1 MFLEQSIELLP
12 RTSFLTIKRLRSISI
27 RTFEDL
33 LDYIP
38 FRYEDYSLFSKISQL
53 QPEEKATVK
62 GWIKDIKNIRTR
74 TGLTIQKIYLTDD
87 SGTLESVWYNQPYL
101 LRVLK
106 KNMGLSLSGQ
116 VKKEAG
122 RCVLISQ
129 EYEILKSPEQSTIHT
144 GRLIPVYPEKKGLSS
159 RTLREKIFHVIG
171 LMEEEKEWLPK
182 KIVDYN
188 HLTSQTIAYRNIHF
202 PTNMQEVFEAKKRLA
217 FEELFL
223 IQLSAAF
230 LKKSWLGEKNDFVFE
245 ISNHRERLQRFVK
258 NLPFLLTDAQSRVID
273 ELIQKISG
281 DVPMNHFLQGD
292 VGSGKTVVATVM
304 ALLTYLNGYR
314 TLFMAPTQILAQ
326 QHYQTVSRLLIK
338 EKVSVGLIT
347 GGHKNDLKQNDI
359 VIGTQAL
366 LNKRVNFDKVGL
378 VIIDEQ
384 HRFGV
389 EQRAALRLKGHYP
402 HLLTMTATPIPRTVA
417 LTLYGHLDMSVIDQM
432 PRNRLPVKTFLIDEQ
447 KRQSCYRWIK
457 KQISDL
463 KTQVFII
470 CPLIDESEKETMV
483 SVKAAKKEYDHLK
496 NSIFPEYKVAL
507 IHGKMKQTEKDS
519 IMNDFKNRCF
529 DILVATS
536 LIEVGIDIP
545 NASIMVIEGAE
556 RYGLSQLHQ
565 LRGRVG
571 RGQEQSYCVL
581 FAQNCAPDVVQRLGY
596 FTRTISGLELAEY
609 DLRKRGSGNIFGT
622 EQHGFINLKIAN
634 LGDFKLIDQVKKAV
648 DYFVNN
654 YPLEDYP
661 KVKSKLKILK
671 KNLVHND

>member
-182 KIVDYN
+182 KYIDYN

-366 LNKRVNFDKVGL
+366 LNKRVDRK
-378 VIIDEQ
+378 
-384 HRFGV
+384 
-389 EQRAALRLKGHYP
+389 
-402 HLLTMTATPIPRTVA
+402 
-417 LTLYGHLDMSVIDQM
+417 SV
-432 PRNRLPVKTFLIDEQ
+432 V
-447 KRQSCYRWIK
+447 
-457 KQISDL
+457 
-463 KTQVFII
+463 
-470 CPLIDESEKETMV
+470 
-483 SVKAAKKEYDHLK
+483 
-496 NSIFPEYKVAL
+496 
-507 IHGKMKQTEKDS
+507 
-519 IMNDFKNRCF
+519 
-529 DILVATS
+529 
-536 LIEVGIDIP
+536 
-545 NASIMVIEGAE
+545 
-556 RYGLSQLHQ
+556 
-565 LRGRVG
+565 
-571 RGQEQSYCVL
+571 
-581 FAQNCAPDVVQRLGY
+581 
-596 FTRTISGLELAEY
+596 
-609 DLRKRGSGNIFGT
+609 
-622 EQHGFINLKIAN
+622 
-634 LGDFKLIDQVKKAV
+634 
-648 DYFVNN
+648 
-654 YPLEDYP
+654 
-661 KVKSKLKILK
+661 
-671 KNLVHND
+671 

>member
-1 MFLEQSIELLP
+1 
-12 RTSFLTIKRLRSISI
+12 
-27 RTFEDL
+27 
-33 LDYIP
+33 
-38 FRYEDYSLFSKISQL
+38 
-53 QPEEKATVK
+53 
-62 GWIKDIKNIRTR
+62 
-74 TGLTIQKIYLTDD
+74 
-87 SGTLESVWYNQPYL
+87 
-101 LRVLK
+101 
-106 KNMGLSLSGQ
+106 
-116 VKKEAG
+116 
-122 RCVLISQ
+122 
-129 EYEILKSPEQSTIHT
+129 
-144 GRLIPVYPEKKGLSS
+144 
-159 RTLREKIFHVIG
+159 
-171 LMEEEKEWLPK
+171 
-182 KIVDYN
+182 
-188 HLTSQTIAYRNIHF
+188 
-202 PTNMQEVFEAKKRLA
+202 
-217 FEELFL
+217 
-223 IQLSAAF
+223 
-230 LKKSWLGEKNDFVFE
+230 
-245 ISNHRERLQRFVK
+245 
-258 NLPFLLTDAQSRVID
+258 
-273 ELIQKISG
+273 
-281 DVPMNHFLQGD
+281 
-292 VGSGKTVVATVM
+292 
-304 ALLTYLNGYR
+304 
-314 TLFMAPTQILAQ
+314 
-326 QHYQTVSRLLIK
+326 
-338 EKVSVGLIT
+338 
-347 GGHKNDLKQNDI
+347 
-359 VIGTQAL
+359 
-366 LNKRVNFDKVGL
+366 
-378 VIIDEQ
+378 
-384 HRFGV
+384 
-389 EQRAALRLKGHYP
+389 
-402 HLLTMTATPIPRTVA
+402 
-417 LTLYGHLDMSVIDQM
+417 MSVIDQM